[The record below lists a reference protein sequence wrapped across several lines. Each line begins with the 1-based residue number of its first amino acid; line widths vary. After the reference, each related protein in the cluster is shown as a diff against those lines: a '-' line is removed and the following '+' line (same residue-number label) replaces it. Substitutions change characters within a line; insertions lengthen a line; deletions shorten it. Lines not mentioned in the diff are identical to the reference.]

1 MAKVRLTA
9 GKNEW
14 DPGYRT
20 APEKPKWEQPGWR
33 IEKEYKP
40 RVLIGNWYED
50 RLQVSE
56 GTCGEC
62 IYLRRVCEY

>member
-50 RLQVSE
+50 RLQVS
-56 GTCGEC
+56 
-62 IYLRRVCEY
+62 

>member
-56 GTCGEC
+56 RTRTED